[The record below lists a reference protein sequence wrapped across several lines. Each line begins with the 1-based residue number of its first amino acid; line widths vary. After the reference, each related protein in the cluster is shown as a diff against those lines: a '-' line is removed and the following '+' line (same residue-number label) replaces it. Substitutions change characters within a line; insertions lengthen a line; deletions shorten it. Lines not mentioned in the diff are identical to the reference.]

1 MQFDEQDLIFMNSMH
16 RMKRINCFDMI
27 TDMTKSEVII
37 LKEICA
43 YGEAKIMV
51 SDLQALVRM
60 HPTAV
65 SRLLNSLEEK
75 GYIERTSRK
84 GNRRVTDVEATA
96 LGKQIDE
103 RNMEILHSYWKDVFE
118 NISNE
123 DMENMLRIWTNV
135 MDSMENV
142 LAKKLTDR
150 KECKR

>member
-1 MQFDEQDLIFMNSMH
+1 MQFDEQDLVFMNSMH

-27 TDMTKSEVII
+27 PDMTKSEAIM

-43 YGEAKIMV
+43 HGEDKIMV

-96 LGKQIDE
+96 LGKQIDD

-118 NISNE
+118 NIPCE
-123 DMENMLRIWTNV
+123 DMKNMIRIWTNV
-135 MDSMENV
+135 MDSMEKV
-142 LAKKLTDR
+142 LDEKLADR
-150 KECKR
+150 KECK